1 MRISDWSS
9 DLCSSDFPTLLR
21 NGKGT
26 CRSFCF
32 VTPPVRAKRSAQDCN
47 GLLTDSLALIRS
59 YCSAAMKPHYR
70 KIPAANSRESAQSTA
85 MALFGVSTTPPVTRL
100 VVGSRF
106 GWVIPKHL
114 RNFYL
119 IVSRRLSSART
130 RKPVL
135 QRDRKS
141 TRLNLSH

>member
-1 MRISDWSS
+1 
-9 DLCSSDFPTLLR
+9 
-21 NGKGT
+21 
-26 CRSFCF
+26 
-32 VTPPVRAKRSAQDCN
+32 
-47 GLLTDSLALIRS
+47 
-59 YCSAAMKPHYR
+59 MKPHYR

-130 RKPVL
+130 SKPVL
-135 QRDRKS
+135 QRANGPV
-141 TRLNLSH
+141 TRWPQIGRASGRERVCQYV

>member
-1 MRISDWSS
+1 
-9 DLCSSDFPTLLR
+9 
-21 NGKGT
+21 
-26 CRSFCF
+26 
-32 VTPPVRAKRSAQDCN
+32 
-47 GLLTDSLALIRS
+47 
-59 YCSAAMKPHYR
+59 MKPHYR

-119 IVSRRLSSART
+119 IVSWRLSSART
-130 RKPVL
+130 RSEEHTSEL
-135 QRDRKS
+135 QSLMRISYAVFCLKKKKIRQCKQTS
-141 TRLNLSH
+141 KRE